1 VPTSCSKV
9 FGTEEAQADLRFA
22 ELLDGTNKILVVC
35 AVAPGSKAEKVC
47 WKVALQHTLPQS
59 FDAAVFS
66 DRKG

>member
-1 VPTSCSKV
+1 M
-9 FGTEEAQADLRFA
+9 RFA

-47 WKVALQHTLPQS
+47 RKVGLLHTFAQS
-59 FDAAVFS
+59 FDAGVCP